1 MFESLQMAPP
11 DPILGLSDTFKADP
25 NPKKINLSI
34 GVFQDEQGRTAIL
47 DSVKRAERLLLEQES
62 SKSYLP
68 IPGPEAYGVV
78 VRDMLFG
85 AGHEVLQSKRAITA
99 QTPGGTGGL
108 RVAGDFLKQ
117 HVGVGTVWL
126 SDPTWANHAAIFQAA
141 GMQTKTY
148 PYYDYA
154 TSSLD
159 FDAMLATLA
168 QVPAGDAVLLHG
180 CCHNPSGMDPD
191 LAQWQAI
198 AKLSRERGFLPLFD
212 FAYQGF
218 GDGLREDAAGL
229 LAFATEGCELLVVS
243 SFSKNFSLYNERVGA
258 LTLVAK
264 SQDEAARA
272 MSNLKLSIRTNYSNP
287 PVHGGAVVT
296 TILQN
301 AELKSEWERELA
313 QMRGRIHDM
322 RVLFVDT
329 LANKGVDRDFSF
341 IKSQKGMFSFSGLNK
356 DQVAKLRDD
365 YAIYIVG
372 SGRINVAGLSHHNMD
387 YICDA
392 IAAVIAG

>member
-1 MFESLQMAPP
+1 MFETLQMAPP
-11 DPILGLSDTFKADP
+11 DPILGLTDSFKADP
-25 NPKKINLSI
+25 NPEKINLSI

-47 DSVKRAERLLLEQES
+47 DSVKRAERLILEQES

-78 VRDMLFG
+78 VREMLFG
-85 AGHEVLQSKRAITA
+85 DDHEILASKRAVTA

-108 RVAGDFLKQ
+108 RVAGDFLKD
-117 HVGVGTVWL
+117 HVGVNTVWM
-126 SDPTWANHAAIFQAA
+126 SDPTWANHGPIFQSA
-141 GMQTKTY
+141 GMATKLY
-148 PYYDYA
+148 PYYDHA
-154 TSSLD
+154 TNLLD
-159 FDAMLATLA
+159 FDAMMAALA

-191 LAQWQAI
+191 LDQWKAI
-198 AKLSRERGFLPLFD
+198 AKLARERGFLPLFD

-229 LAFATEGCELLVVS
+229 LEFCAAGCELLIVS

-264 SQDEAARA
+264 SAEEASRA
-272 MSNLKLSIRTNYSNP
+272 MSNLKLAIRTNYSNP

-313 QMRGRIHDM
+313 QMRTRIHAM
-322 RVLFVDT
+322 RTLFVDT
-329 LANKGVDRDFSF
+329 LAAKGVEQDFSF
-341 IKSQKGMFSFSGLNK
+341 IKNQKGMFSFSGLSK
-356 DQVAKLRDD
+356 EQVARLRDEF
-365 YAIYIVG
+365 AIYIVG
-372 SGRINVAGLSHHNMD
+372 SGRINVAGLSHAN
-387 YICDA
+387 IERLCDA
-392 IAAVIAG
+392 IAAVL

>member
-1 MFESLQMAPP
+1 MFETLQMAPP
-11 DPILGLSDTFKADP
+11 DPILGLTDSFKADP
-25 NPKKINLSI
+25 NPEKINLSI

-47 DSVKRAERLLLEQES
+47 DSVKRAERLILEQES

-78 VRDMLFG
+78 VREMLFG
-85 AGHEVLQSKRAITA
+85 DNHEILASKRAVTA

-108 RVAGDFLKQ
+108 RVAGDFLKD
-117 HVGVGTVWL
+117 HVGVNTVWM
-126 SDPTWANHAAIFQAA
+126 SDPTWANHGPIFQSA
-141 GMQTKTY
+141 GMATKLY
-148 PYYDYA
+148 PYYDHA
-154 TSSLD
+154 TNLLD
-159 FDAMLATLA
+159 FDAMMAALA

-191 LAQWQAI
+191 LDQWKAI
-198 AKLSRERGFLPLFD
+198 ATLARERGFLPLFD

-229 LAFATEGCELLVVS
+229 LEFCTAGCELLIVS

-264 SQDEAARA
+264 SAEEASRA
-272 MSNLKLSIRTNYSNP
+272 MSNLKLAIRTNYSNP

-313 QMRGRIHDM
+313 QMRTRIHAM
-322 RVLFVDT
+322 RTLFVDT
-329 LANKGVDRDFSF
+329 LAAKGVEQDFSF
-341 IKSQKGMFSFSGLNK
+341 IKNQKGMFSFSGLSK
-356 DQVAKLRDD
+356 EQVARLRDEF
-365 YAIYIVG
+365 AIYIVG
-372 SGRINVAGLSHHNMD
+372 SGRINVAGLSHAN
-387 YICDA
+387 IERLCDA
-392 IAAVIAG
+392 IAAVL